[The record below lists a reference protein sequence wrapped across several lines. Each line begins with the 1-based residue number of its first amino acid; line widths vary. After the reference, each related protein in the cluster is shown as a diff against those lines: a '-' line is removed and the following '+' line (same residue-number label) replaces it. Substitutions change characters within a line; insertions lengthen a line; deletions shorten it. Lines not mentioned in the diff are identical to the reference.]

1 MICLNIDDLSIS
13 FGTKKILEG
22 VTFSLDEGDKLGII
36 GINGCG
42 KSTLFKLI
50 LGELEP
56 DSGNVYISK
65 NKTVGILRQ
74 NDAFGDITTDEDI
87 SALDIMISSFP
98 AGYPPKKERGEGYDF
113 AYRS

>member
-1 MICLNIDDLSIS
+1 MICLNIDNLSIS

-22 VTFSLDEGDKLGII
+22 VTFSLDEGDRLGII
-36 GINGCG
+36 GVNGCG

-50 LGELEP
+50 TGELEP
-56 DSGNVYISK
+56 DTGNVYVSK

-74 NDAFGDITTDEDI
+74 NDAFGDITTDESV

-98 AGYPPKKERGEGYDF
+98 ELLSLEEKLKEL
-113 AYRS
+113 